1 MMKKINLCSLPTSL
15 QKIKNIKG
23 NNLYIKRDDM
33 TDLALGGNKARKLEY
48 FMQDALDNNADY
60 IVTYGSVH
68 SNHCRMTA
76 AGASK
81 LGLPSLLILSKPD
94 SKPSYNGNYFLYD
107 LKNKKIHY
115 VENKNV
121 SGTIDKQLD
130 KLIEKGH
137 NPYFIYGGGH
147 GNLGTQAYIDAYKE
161 IEKQKTDK
169 KINFDYIFLASGTG
183 TTQAGL
189 ILGRKLLNNKEKI
202 IGISIARNNERGT
215 NVIKE
220 SIEEYINQNQ
230 LNFEITNDE
239 ITFLDRYIGKGYA
252 DKYQEVKKTIKEIA
266 KKEAILLDPVY
277 TGKAFYGMKDY
288 IKSNNIENKNILFLH
303 TGGTPILFS
312 NADEFREDINGI

>member
-1 MMKKINLCSLPTSL
+1 MMKKINLCTLPTPL
-15 QKIKNIKG
+15 KKLKRINNNNI
-23 NNLYIKRDDM
+23 YIKRDDM

-48 FMQDALDNNADY
+48 FMKDALDNDADY

-76 AGASK
+76 AAASK
-81 LGLPSLLILSKPD
+81 LGLSSLLILSKPD

-107 LKNKKIHY
+107 LLDAEIYY
-115 VENKNV
+115 VENNNV

-130 KLIEKGH
+130 KLKDKGH
-137 NPYFIYGGGH
+137 SPYFIYGGGH

-252 DKYQEVKKTIKEIA
+252 DNYQEVKKTINEIS